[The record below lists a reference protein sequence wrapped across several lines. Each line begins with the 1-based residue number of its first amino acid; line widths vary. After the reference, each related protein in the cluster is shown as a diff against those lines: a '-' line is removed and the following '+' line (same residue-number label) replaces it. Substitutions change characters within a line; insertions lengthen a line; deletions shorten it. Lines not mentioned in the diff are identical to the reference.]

1 MIWDKIKEFMS
12 DGMDEEAAVQ
22 EVEKLREGGTINK
35 LIRMLQDERKDK
47 GVGDDGVAG

>member
-1 MIWDKIKEFMS
+1 
-12 DGMDEEAAVQ
+12 MDEQSAVQ

-47 GVGDDGVAG
+47 GIADDAMVG